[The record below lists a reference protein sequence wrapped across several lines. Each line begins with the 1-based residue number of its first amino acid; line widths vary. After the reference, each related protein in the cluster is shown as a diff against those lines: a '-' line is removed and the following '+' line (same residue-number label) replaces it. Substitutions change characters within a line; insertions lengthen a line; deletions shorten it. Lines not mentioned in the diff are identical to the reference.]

1 MRTPK
6 ETLEKLAEVAP
17 KEWKVK
23 FRQSGQYAWLN
34 IGCFCDEDEPLS
46 DGGEFENARF
56 TAFLKEKLR
65 EMGYLYQISAVR
77 PNECR
82 AVFWT
87 PEVGELIF
95 ADNYT
100 CPTEWQAV
108 AEAMIGVLER

>member
-6 ETLEKLAEVAP
+6 ETLERLAEVAP
-17 KEWKVK
+17 KEWGVTVVANGSCVADGWQCYALHGEV
-23 FRQSGQYAWLN
+23 FNGQ
-34 IGCFCDEDEPLS
+34 
-46 DGGEFENARF
+46 F
-56 TAFLKEKLR
+56 TAFLKEKLV
-65 EMGYLYQISAVR
+65 EMGYLYQISVVR

-82 AVFWT
+82 AVCWT

-100 CPTEWQAV
+100 SPTEWQAV